1 MKEDYKEYTV
11 FSGHFSVNLESL
23 TLSDNKIQ
31 EFPTL
36 ALRLIH
42 KLETLHIDR
51 NKIARLD
58 EDAFQGFGEHIK
70 FLWIQEN
77 SLVNPIPTCT
87 HCSCAFMLS
96 HFRLSDIPPTAFQDL
111 HSLEWIKLYN
121 NKLTTLHYELMEP
134 VLDTL
139 IHIDLHSE
147 YYQRT
152 IIFAI
157 SAELLKVTW
166 VNGKKTKRNV
176 LCKRLFPTVIPN

>member
-1 MKEDYKEYTV
+1 M
-11 FSGHFSVNLESL
+11 ESL

-51 NKIARLD
+51 NQIARLD

-70 FLWIQEN
+70 FLWMQEN
-77 SLVNPIPTCT
+77 SWVHHTT
-87 HCSCAFMLS
+87 KFSVLS
-96 HFRLSDIPPTAFQDL
+96 FYQQVLNFRIADIPPTAFQDL
-111 HSLEWIKLYN
+111 HSMEWIKLYN

-147 YYQRT
+147 YYT
-152 IIFAI
+152 TNN
-157 SAELLKVTW
+157 LK
-166 VNGKKTKRNV
+166 
-176 LCKRLFPTVIPN
+176 TVWE